1 MDQGIL
7 DLIIL
12 LSVAF
17 VPSLIY
23 LVWIRSAERYG
34 REPYGRLLK
43 IFAFGA
49 VISVAIAVVFEI
61 LLMILVDQNIN
72 RVYEILG
79 QNPNLS
85 NLILACVVAPLVE
98 EMAKGLG
105 VFRSKRFM
113 SEIEDGIIFGAAAG
127 LGFAA
132 TENLLYESNTYF
144 ADGTGAFIT
153 IAVIRSL
160 SSALLHASAS
170 SVFGLGIARSTLQ
183 RRSWLLYYLGAVTM
197 HGVFNLAA
205 SFGAIYEKDLGPSAY
220 LIGLAAAFIIA
231 IVGILMVR
239 SKIRTL
245 DRQGRGQARS
255 G

>member
-1 MDQGIL
+1 MDQRIL
-7 DLIIL
+7 DLAIL
-12 LSVAF
+12 LTVAF

-34 REPYGRLLK
+34 REPYGRLLR
-43 IFAFGA
+43 IFVYGA
-49 VISVAIAVVFEI
+49 VISVAIAVVIEA
-61 LLMILVDQNIN
+61 LLMVLVDQNIN

-105 VFRSKRFM
+105 VFRARRFM
-113 SEIEDGIIFGAAAG
+113 SEIEDGIVFGAAAG

-170 SVFGLGIARSTLQ
+170 SVFGLGIARGALQ
-183 RRSWLLYYLGAVTM
+183 GKGWFLYYLGAVTM
-197 HGVFNLAA
+197 HGLFNLAA
-205 SFGAIYEKDLGPSAY
+205 SFGSIYEGDIGPSAY
-220 LIGLAAAFIIA
+220 LIGLAAAFAIA

-245 DRQGRGQARS
+245 DRGWREQPRRR
-255 G
+255 